1 MSFKPDL
8 EAPRKDKRTNRAVKK
23 SQFDP
28 KGLIHK
34 NYDVVVNEFFW
45 PLATFY
51 PTEIRNLGNGY
62 GTQQSY
68 HDTEDPEE
76 IDMAVSSAD
85 PTMSRN
91 PHPEVHISCRPF
103 SSQASKQSGLM
114 RVLHRWNL
122 NRWHIRAPP
131 GHYKVKSS
139 IFLFCT
145 NALHWTT
152 SVREG
157 QTSQTLSFE
166 FFPWIYSLSFLA
178 FTIISWNILLDFK
191 KMLR

>member
-1 MSFKPDL
+1 M
-8 EAPRKDKRTNRAVKK
+8 
-23 SQFDP
+23 
-28 KGLIHK
+28 
-34 NYDVVVNEFFW
+34 
-45 PLATFY
+45 ATFY

-62 GTQQSY
+62 GTQSWQ
-68 HDTEDPEE
+68 HDTTDPEE

-145 NALHWTT
+145 NALLCMIFP
-152 SVREG
+152 
-157 QTSQTLSFE
+157 LSFSC
-166 FFPWIYSLSFLA
+166 FGGRCYKKAWIYAMTLLAADTTYALFPLSLE
-178 FTIISWNILLDFK
+178 TTKISNKLCLVAAAVV
-191 KMLR
+191 LRL

>member
-1 MSFKPDL
+1 M
-8 EAPRKDKRTNRAVKK
+8 
-23 SQFDP
+23 
-28 KGLIHK
+28 
-34 NYDVVVNEFFW
+34 
-45 PLATFY
+45 ATFY

-62 GTQQSY
+62 GTQSY
-68 HDTEDPEE
+68 HDNADPEE

-145 NALHWTT
+145 NALLCMIFP
-152 SVREG
+152 
-157 QTSQTLSFE
+157 LSCSCFGGRCYKKA
-166 FFPWIYSLSFLA
+166 WIYAMICWVPINGSDGPMS
-178 FTIISWNILLDFK
+178 
-191 KMLR
+191 

>member
-1 MSFKPDL
+1 
-8 EAPRKDKRTNRAVKK
+8 
-23 SQFDP
+23 
-28 KGLIHK
+28 
-34 NYDVVVNEFFW
+34 
-45 PLATFY
+45 
-51 PTEIRNLGNGY
+51 
-62 GTQQSY
+62 
-68 HDTEDPEE
+68 
-76 IDMAVSSAD
+76 MAVSSAD

-145 NALHWTT
+145 NALLCMIFP
-152 SVREG
+152 
-157 QTSQTLSFE
+157 LSFSC
-166 FFPWIYSLSFLA
+166 FGGRCYKKAWCKDVCLLAYLSPLLQPYLGIPIDGFSPWEIETQQSRNSGKGPIQRIQGPRIE
-178 FTIISWNILLDFK
+178 TCGPLLGVH
-191 KMLR
+191 R